1 MRCWLVVPMSE
12 PRVGVFREHGASGWT
27 WQCSGVHVGRDRW
40 SGFGAEASIAAA
52 ADAGRRHLAEHHT
65 TWLVAACECGTYP
78 DPGICHCKGL
88 GNSHCACSHDNPLQT
103 AHNESRDC

>member
-1 MRCWLVVPMSE
+1 MSE

-52 ADAGRRHLAEHHT
+52 SDAGRRHLAEHH
-65 TWLVAACECGTYP
+65 WAPIQDQINHVVGRMGAAMNSVGPFGPCDRP
-78 DPGICHCKGL
+78 DCPICATR
-88 GNSHCACSHDNPLQT
+88 NALQT
-103 AHNESRDC
+103 AHNESREGC